1 MRTLPGQDITGVLGS
16 SVFVFFSLILCFCFS
31 QRLPSWETKAVP
43 YLAFK
48 ILSHF
53 LASSPFLLQQSL
65 KRGQGTVFPQIPD
78 VVLCFSESMLY
89 SRLCWMCP
97 IFFVFVQEVNRK
109 KISENIDYLELWI
122 MQVCLGQCV
131 LLAPRSSKIFLCKG
145 FWRDSFQVL
154 SRDIW
159 HLANLKCPVSVFS
172 RKG

>member
-1 MRTLPGQDITGVLGS
+1 MLFCAFQKVCY
-16 SVFVFFSLILCFCFS
+16 ILAYVEC
-31 QRLPSWETKAVP
+31 A
-43 YLAFK
+43 
-48 ILSHF
+48 
-53 LASSPFLLQQSL
+53 
-65 KRGQGTVFPQIPD
+65 
-78 VVLCFSESMLY
+78 LY
-89 SRLCWMCP
+89 
-97 IFFVFVQEVNRK
+97 FFVFVQEVNRK